1 MSKNNPKGKTGK
13 ILLLTVLV
21 ILLVGAGIFVGLN
34 WNNWFGEDTP
44 QGGGLTT
51 DENAQDWTGEQD
63 VYEGEKNTDTIDIPG
78 YGSITLKADSA
89 EQSVNLYNPEQNTCY
104 FRITLLLS
112 DGTQLWQSG
121 LIEPGKGIYDITLE
135 QTLAA
140 GSYEDA
146 VLKYECFAMDDA
158 QTPLN
163 GSEIKLTLNVIS

>member
-1 MSKNNPKGKTGK
+1 MSSNNPKGKTGK
-13 ILLLTVLV
+13 ILLLIVLV
-21 ILLVGAGIFVGLN
+21 ILLVGAGVFVGLN
-34 WNNWFGEDTP
+34 WNTWFGEDTP

-51 DENAQDWTGEQD
+51 DENAEDWTGEQD

-78 YGSITLKADSA
+78 YGSITLKADAA

-104 FRITLLLS
+104 FRMTLLLS

-140 GSYEDA
+140 GTYEDA

-163 GSEIKLTLNVIS
+163 GSEIKLTLNVIN

>member
-1 MSKNNPKGKTGK
+1 MSSNNPKGKTGK
-13 ILLLTVLV
+13 ILLLIVLV
-21 ILLVGAGIFVGLN
+21 ILLVGAGVFVGLN
-34 WNNWFGEDTP
+34 WNTWFGEDTP

-51 DENAQDWTGEQD
+51 DENAEDWTGEQD

-78 YGSITLKADSA
+78 YGSITLKADAA

-104 FRITLLLS
+104 FRMTLLLS

-163 GSEIKLTLNVIS
+163 GSEIKLTLNVIN

>member
-1 MSKNNPKGKTGK
+1 MSSNNPKGKTGK
-13 ILLLTVLV
+13 ILLLIVLV
-21 ILLVGAGIFVGLN
+21 ILLVGAGVFVGLN
-34 WNNWFGEDTP
+34 WNNWFGEDAP
-44 QGGGLTT
+44 KGGGLTT

-89 EQSVNLYNPEQNTCY
+89 DQSVNLYNPEQNTCY
-104 FRITLLLS
+104 FRMTLLLS

-135 QTLAA
+135 QALAA
-140 GSYEDA
+140 GTYENA

-163 GSEIKLTLNVIS
+163 GSEIKLTLNVID

>member
-1 MSKNNPKGKTGK
+1 MSSNNPKGKTGK
-13 ILLLTVLV
+13 IILLIVLV
-21 ILLVGAGIFVGLN
+21 ILLVGAGVFVGLK
-34 WNNWFGEDTP
+34 WNNWFGEDAP

-104 FRITLLLS
+104 FRMTLLLS

>member
-1 MSKNNPKGKTGK
+1 MSQNNPKGKTGK
-13 ILLLTVLV
+13 ILLLIVLV
-21 ILLVGAGIFVGLN
+21 ILLVGAGVFVGLK
-34 WNNWFGEDTP
+34 WNNWFGEDTL

-51 DENAQDWTGEQD
+51 DENARDWTGEQD

-104 FRITLLLS
+104 FRMTLLLS

-140 GSYEDA
+140 GTYEDA

-163 GSEIKLTLNVIS
+163 GSEIKLTLNVIN

>member
-163 GSEIKLTLNVIS
+163 GSEIKLTLNVIN

>member
-140 GSYEDA
+140 GTYEDA

>member
-104 FRITLLLS
+104 FRMTLLLS